1 MELCAAFPPGDFSPS
16 NFAILDKIHTYLSN
30 PSYLH
35 SLLGRRVVISCG
47 AKRSEIFAESGLVE
61 NRAAAIFNE
70 TAKVVL
76 NGLFSTDPIYSDAR
90 NYTIIEERVCKTIS
104 QVMYFKHV
112 VAIEFGSLEINQV
125 EGVPLFAHR
134 DCEEKLKE
142 LGFANL
148 AEISRR
154 DFHPILEEFDLT
166 PPLALFLQKIFNF
179 DEEIV
184 YGLKVEF
191 FIKTDLPILNFII
204 EKKTDQSLHKSLRDL
219 VLEHKFII
227 SNLFKLFPNS
237 CFKICQIQNR
247 EEGDIS
253 LYQEQIELQTG
264 LETKKKEEINEV
276 EALLDLGFGCL
287 YSLWALPVYSEQGDF
302 WVEHLI
308 DLIASKK
315 ERVFLSLEDA
325 QTPFSPF
332 TAGSSTTLGSVAG
345 SPYPISYTPVPFSEM
360 PEVSYSGVVM
370 TKLSKLRVSSEDEA
384 ICLMLAQL
392 AKELFHHDRAI
403 KARKITIYD
412 KERSRLLL
420 AIDPHTDSDSIPQ
433 VFLKS
438 VKFLFCVI
446 KRSSLEAIFVRDR
459 QITESTDAV
468 FLHDR
473 QITMTKEGQT
483 AMSEG
488 VSTLKSEESR
498 SLLASEFALFYARK
512 SSQEAKEFAE
522 FYKELELLAQG

>member
-1 MELCAAFPPGDFSPS
+1 MELCAAFTTTYSSPS
-16 NFAILDKIHTYLSN
+16 NIAILDKIHTYLSN

-47 AKRSEIFAESGLVE
+47 GKQSEIFAESGLLE
-61 NRAAAIFNE
+61 NRAALIFNE
-70 TAKVVL
+70 KAKAAL
-76 NGLFSTDPIYSDAR
+76 NGLFSTDPIYCDAR

-112 VAIEFGSLEINQV
+112 VAIQSGSLEISQV

-134 DCEEKLKE
+134 ASHEKLKE
-142 LGFANL
+142 LGFSNL
-148 AEISRR
+148 AEICRR
-154 DFHPILEEFDLT
+154 DFHPILEEFNLT
-166 PPLALFLQKIFNF
+166 PSLNLFLQKIFNF

-191 FIKTDLPILNFII
+191 FIKTDLPILNFIV

-219 VLEHKFII
+219 VIEYKFII

-237 CFKICQIQNR
+237 SFKICQIQNR
-247 EEGDIS
+247 EEGDIA
-253 LYQEQIELQTG
+253 LYEEKIDLETG
-264 LETKKKEEINEV
+264 LVTKKKEGINEI
-276 EALLDLGFGCL
+276 EALLDLGFGYL
-287 YSLWALPVYSEQGDF
+287 YSLWAPPIYSEQGDF

-315 ERVFLSLEDA
+315 ERVLPSLEHE

-345 SPYPISYTPVPFSEM
+345 SPYPTSYTPVPFLEM
-360 PEVSYSGVVM
+360 PEISYSGVVM

-384 ICLMLAQL
+384 ICVMLAQL

-412 KERSRLLL
+412 KERLQLLL
-420 AIDPHTDSDSIPQ
+420 AIEPHIDSDSMAQ

-438 VKFLFCVI
+438 VKFLFSVI
-446 KRSSLEAIFVRDR
+446 KKSSLETILVRDR
-459 QITESTDAV
+459 QITESTDAL

-473 QITMTKEGQT
+473 QITMSKGGDVAT
-483 AMSEG
+483 SEG
-488 VSTLKSEESR
+488 VSTLKSEESYC
-498 SLLASEFALFYARK
+498 LLDSEFAVFYARK
-512 SSQEAKEFAE
+512 SGQEAKEFTE